1 MFGTAIDL
9 WERLQCAGSP
19 GTSRT
24 EYRAGNTD
32 RKRDRPADTGK
43 RGNQCSGCGI
53 FPDEMGEIQDST
65 YTLLPEYDNTKIDLN
80 TLTTAEQLEE
90 AAKTLAETAKQEQG
104 KKTDGNGQVVFEKQE
119 LGVYLLTAKDQP
131 GYDLVSPTL
140 LSIPTMETDETLH
153 YDIKVEP
160 KHTPRPAEHTAP
172 QPDCLYATC
181 WYLAGGVLLLVL
193 AGGLDLQ
200 QNDMRRS
207 KGLLGLVFL
216 LVLLGVGCFY
226 LAYREQKPF
235 QEMKVKGEALQKLV
249 VQETGSQEANPM
261 ERTIDFSST
270 AAHQSGD
277 RRMVVCA
284 PDRGRQPHF
293 NRTDGYRIPDQRF

>member
-1 MFGTAIDL
+1 MKRKMMTRFSAGCLALLLTFGSVCSVQAAQEPAEPNTGQ
-9 WERLQCAGSP
+9 ETQTGSVTVQLTP
-19 GTSRT
+19 GKEGTSV
-24 EYRAGNTD
+24 
-32 RKRDRPADTGK
+32 ADVE
-43 RGNQCSGCGI
+43 I
-53 FPDEMGEIQDST
+53 FLTKVGEIQDST

-172 QPDCLYATC
+172 QTGLFDATC

-193 AGGLDLQ
+193 AGGL
-200 QNDMRRS
+200 
-207 KGLLGLVFL
+207 VF
-216 LVLLGVGCFY
+216 
-226 LAYREQKPF
+226 
-235 QEMKVKGEALQKLV
+235 
-249 VQETGSQEANPM
+249 
-261 ERTIDFSST
+261 
-270 AAHQSGD
+270 AAKRHEKK
-277 RRMVVCA
+277 
-284 PDRGRQPHF
+284 
-293 NRTDGYRIPDQRF
+293 